1 MGRFVDNTPGNII
14 RIPTF
19 HGGPV
24 DISGFEPVIAH
35 PRFQLLEDKNQ
46 LGLQNKI
53 YPGAQ
58 HKRFEH
64 AVGTFDVARHM
75 LPQMDLPSD
84 EERAR
89 LIVAL
94 LHDHMHIPFSHD
106 LEPIMDTGHDT
117 KGGESLDEYKEAIE
131 ECNADFQRVIELFQ
145 KRVPPT
151 KAKKGN
157 GFLGADQ
164 LDYMFRD
171 PYHIGMNVCPDTQ
184 YLINYMVYDA
194 DEDRILFEEVAAA
207 SVMRTQLLF
216 YNLHTFFYYIKQG
229 LILRRMI
236 QRAVEDTLMDGN
248 EKTKRIGYLDPND
261 LYDMVDADVKAYLL
275 DAPSELSRSLYER
288 IRLRQLYKTV
298 LTYKL
303 DEYHTHERVAQKPME
318 TVAIS
323 ETQKNSF
330 LTKHDYTKP
339 RTLTVLE
346 DRIAA
351 EIGQPRG
358 TVLISAA
365 NDFERLADPKDTPLY
380 CKGGSVASLFK
391 RYPHHEKALIAHA
404 NSEFSLRIAVPEEQ
418 RRAIYKKRGVIKEI
432 MVQEMEP
439 QGYLWNDLG

>member
-1 MGRFVDNTPGNII
+1 MGRFVDKTPKNII

-75 LPQMDLPSD
+75 LPQMDLPPD

-94 LHDHMHIPFSHD
+94 LHDHMHIPFCHD
-106 LEPIMDTGHDT
+106 LEPIMDTGHNT
-117 KGGESLDEYKEAIE
+117 KGGESLDTYKEAIE
-131 ECNADFQRVIELFQ
+131 ECNADFQRVVELFQ

-171 PYHIGMNVCPDTQ
+171 PYHIGMNERPDTH
-184 YLINYMVYDA
+184 YLINYMVYDT

-216 YNLHTFFYYIKQG
+216 YDLHTFFYYIKQG

-236 QRAVEDTLMDGN
+236 QRAVEDTLIDGN
-248 EKTKRIGYLDPND
+248 KKTKKTEYLDPND

-275 DAPSELSRSLYER
+275 HAPSELSRSLYER

-303 DEYHTHERVAQKPME
+303 DRYHTHERIAQKPME

-323 ETQKNSF
+323 ETQKDAF
-330 LTKHDYTKP
+330 LTKYDYTKP

-346 DRIAA
+346 DRIAKVVG
-351 EIGQPRG
+351 EPRG
-358 TVLISAA
+358 TVLISSAH
-365 NDFERLADPKDTPLY
+365 DFERLADPKDTPLY
-380 CKGGSVASLFK
+380 CKGGHVASLFE
-391 RYPHHEKALIAHA
+391 RYPHHEKALIAYA
-404 NSEFSLRIAVPEEQ
+404 NSKFSLRIAVPEEK
-418 RRAIYKKRGVIKEI
+418 RGAIFKKREVIKEI
-432 MVQEMEP
+432 MAQEMES
-439 QGYLWNDLG
+439 QGYFWSC